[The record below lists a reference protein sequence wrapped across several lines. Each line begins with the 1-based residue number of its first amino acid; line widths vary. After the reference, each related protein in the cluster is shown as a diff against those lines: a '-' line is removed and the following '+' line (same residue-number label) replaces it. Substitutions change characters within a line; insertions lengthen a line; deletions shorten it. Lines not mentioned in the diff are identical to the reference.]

1 MKPHDQAPEGVF
13 CEGLILYGA
22 PERGATAAKGFLVE
36 PMDVRGGSF
45 ARLNA
50 LQDQLRSLLASIVP
64 PRRLQVQWWPEG
76 NYAGELAAYH
86 AATAEV
92 TDPAVRQAR
101 NERTA
106 RYAERMRQHGLRR
119 ERLALFLTIEITRYG
134 GNWRTARG
142 LREHYAGILREL
154 QTQYEEFA
162 DLLRTIFHGEA
173 VVDPMGDE
181 EHCGCLRDFLNPSLA
196 GRKRPACEPGL
207 TVQEQCWLSD
217 GIGQPD
223 GGFVLDGQFHAM
235 LTLARWPQRT
245 RPGIVTHL
253 TGLPFLDYRLT
264 VNLTPVSARGEVKR
278 EERAIERLSGEYSQ
292 QRRHSLLVAL
302 RKKERKVENLS
313 GGFAHPFL
321 VTYVVRVWAATRD
334 ELRQKLSSVQAA
346 ITAMDGAQYY
356 ESGLPASAK
365 KLFFATWPGWTQSS
379 YCHRELYA
387 EDAYLADLL
396 PFSATF
402 VGDLKTAEA
411 LYDGSH
417 LNLVGVSPH
426 AQRTPQHALV
436 FGMSGAGKSEFIDDL
451 FLQTAGFFG
460 HTLIVDIGGSHRAL
474 TERLGGKA
482 LVVHPD
488 GGFTLNYLDTQG
500 VPLTQLHLATVVALL
515 ARMVGVP
522 DNPEILALRQAQLSC
537 YVHQLYHDT
546 FVAWERRQPERAR
559 EVRRIACATPRW
571 WSRMPEGTTA
581 VEAFLD
587 LRERQAAHDPSALE
601 LLAGVAEEEIT
612 RFGQEAATARLVA
625 QTACAYYSAED
636 FPTHGSLVDLLAF
649 ARLPEHDRGEIE
661 RLATLLRGWC
671 ADGQYGRLFDGTT
684 TVSLNAPVVH
694 FELGMIPEQAVQLK
708 AAVGLLISGIS
719 RQHIISLPSLV
730 RKRALFEEVGQFL
743 DIPGGEAIVSESY
756 AQLRKHNC
764 WAVSV
769 VQQYARFRTSRVK
782 SAVIGNAKQ
791 YFLLRQAD
799 RQDMKDL
806 AEDVGLPETAVEAIQ
821 RYPLPEQQ
829 PKGAR
834 FSSVCYFSPTAQPPR
849 CGTLRHVQAP
859 EVKP

>member
-1 MKPHDQAPEGVF
+1 MKPHDRAPDGVF

-22 PERGATAAKGFLVE
+22 PERGAIAAKGFLVE

-50 LQDQLRSLLASIVP
+50 LQDQVRSLLALIVP
-64 PRRLQVQWWPEG
+64 PRQLQVQWWPEG
-76 NYAGELAAYH
+76 SYSAEVAAYH

-92 TDPAVRQAR
+92 KDPAVRQAR
-101 NERTA
+101 NERTS
-106 RYAERMRQHGLRR
+106 RYAERMRQRGLRR
-119 ERLALFLTIEITRYG
+119 ERLALFLTIEITRYA
-134 GNWRTARG
+134 GNWRTAGG
-142 LREHYAGILREL
+142 LREQYAGIVREL
-154 QTQYEEFA
+154 QTQFEEFA

-173 VVDPMGDE
+173 VVEAMGDE
-181 EHCGCLRDFLNPSLA
+181 GHCRCLREFLNPSMP
-196 GRKRPACEPGL
+196 GREQPACEPGL
-207 TVQEQCWLSD
+207 SVQEQCWLSD

-223 GGFVLDGQFHAM
+223 GGFVLDGHFHAL

-253 TGLPFLDYRLT
+253 TGLPFLDYRVT

-321 VTYVVRVWAATRD
+321 VTYVVRVWATTRE
-334 ELRQKLSSVQAA
+334 ELRQKVSAVQAA
-346 ITAMDGAQYY
+346 IQAMDGAQYF
-356 ESGLPASAK
+356 ESGLPAAAK

-379 YCHRELYA
+379 YRHRELYA

-396 PFSATF
+396 PFSSTF
-402 VGDLKTAEA
+402 VGDLQTAEA

-417 LNLVGVSPH
+417 LNLVGVSTQ
-426 AQRTPQHALV
+426 AQGTPQHAVV

-460 HTLIVDIGGSHRAL
+460 HTLIVDIGGSHQRM
-474 TERLGGKA
+474 TERLGGKP

-500 VPLTQLHLATVVALL
+500 VPLTQLHLATTVTLL

-522 DNPEILALRQAQLSC
+522 ENPEFLALRQAQLTC
-537 YVHQLYHDT
+537 YVQQLYHDT
-546 FVAWERRQPERAR
+546 FVSWERRQPERAR
-559 EVRRIACATPRW
+559 DVRRFACATQRW
-571 WSRMPEGTTA
+571 RSRMSEGTTA

-587 LRERQAAHDPSALE
+587 LRESQAANDASALE
-601 LLAGVAEEEIT
+601 LLASVTEEEIT
-612 RFGQEAATARLVA
+612 RFGQEAATAKFVA
-625 QTACAYYSAED
+625 QTACAYFAAGD
-636 FPTHGSLVDLLAF
+636 FPTHGALVDLLAF

-671 ADGQYGRLFDGTT
+671 ADGQYGRLFDGPT

-694 FELGMIPEQAVQLK
+694 FELGLIPEQAVQLK

-719 RQHIISLPSLV
+719 RQHIISLPRLV

-769 VQQYARFRTSRVK
+769 VQQYARFRASRVK

-791 YFLLRQAD
+791 YFLLRQSD
-799 RQDMKDL
+799 RQDMNDL

-829 PKGAR
+829 PPGAR
-834 FSSVCYFSPTAQPPR
+834 YSSVCYFSPTAQPPR
-849 CGTLRHVQAP
+849 CGTLRHIQAP